1 RVMANSVHILRGI
14 TVFDEFL
21 DRTAIHEAC
30 EQSSFGQGDVFD
42 VFAEERLRGFA
53 ETADVKRSV
62 LAKTHLV
69 DVHGKDLLFGQAML
83 EYQRDGHLG
92 KVAMDAAFVCQKK
105 CARHLHGESGT
116 TFDAVTVIGASN
128 PSISRT

>member
-1 RVMANSVHILRGI
+1 MANSVHIPRGI

-21 DRTAIHEAC
+21 DRTAIHEAR
-30 EQSSFGQGDVFD
+30 EQSGFRQGDVFD

-69 DVHGKDLLFGQAML
+69 DVHGKDLLFGEAMF

-92 KVAMDAAFVCQKK
+92 KFAMDAAFVCQKE
-105 CARHLHGESGT
+105 CARHLHGECRT
-116 TFDAVTVIGASN
+116 TLDAVTVRGQLGGRNEADQ
-128 PSISRT
+128 